1 MYTFTAQ
8 SVEPIC
14 SQKNGKNLSYFH
26 KISEKWLSKFA
37 CIFPRWKSQGKW
49 TFCMC
54 GVISTANGL
63 QIHYSQKN
71 INFLKM
77 DRKVAAEKQGKSFH
91 LIYTKTRLIFWGK
104 SHRMS
109 ILERH
114 TLPGS
119 MVPMLVFLFSGIGTR
134 FGDEKQNSFLM
145 HFSVKITCIFL
156 TNWITSEFRIWK
168 SQLESS
174 IGSCLAAVE
183 LQWVMVEIS
192 QKNINFEKS
201 NGKKHRTFQLNSII
215 FRKPVEFVV
224 HFSIRNNSVLSN

>member
-77 DRKVAAEKQGKSFH
+77 DRKVAAEKQDKSFH

-119 MVPMLVFLFSGIGTR
+119 MVPMLVFLFSGIETR

-145 HFSVKITCIFL
+145 HFSVKITFHIFD
-156 TNWITSEFRIWK
+156 
-168 SQLESS
+168 QLDHLGISN
-174 IGSCLAAVE
+174 
-183 LQWVMVEIS
+183 MEIS
-192 QKNINFEKS
+192 ARI
-201 NGKKHRTFQLNSII
+201 KHRFMFGSSWTSMGYGWDLTEKHQFWKIKWKKTSY
-215 FRKPVEFVV
+215 FPVKFDY
-224 HFSIRNNSVLSN
+224 F